1 MFCPSPTLHS
11 TLREEGVVT
20 VFYHCIPVPGTQE
33 YPQNMYTMEVI
44 GDPKSPVIQGEEA
57 KEGRMF
63 MCP

>member
-1 MFCPSPTLHS
+1 MFCTSPTLHS
-11 TLREEGVVT
+11 TLHEEGVVT

-63 MCP
+63 MYP